1 LATNALQINTFNDL
15 ITLALKNAGIIGV
28 GQTAGASDMT
38 DAAQMLN
45 AMLGQW
51 QRRRYLVYHL
61 VEQSATATGAQSYS
75 LGPGG
80 DFSMSSRPAEINY
93 AFARQVIDSNPNQ
106 IDYPLAILPA
116 RETYANVAMKS
127 LQAFPQWCWYDAAY
141 PLGQIFVY
149 PVITSQF
156 TIYIGYAEILQT
168 VSSLSDTINLP
179 PEYAQAL
186 LYNLAVMLAGAYQLQ
201 PNPVVVGLAKA
212 ALETMRTVNAQ
223 IPQMKMPRLLNGGAR
238 WNVFSDRAGPGNY

>member
-1 LATNALQINTFNDL
+1 MGLSVSTFSDL

-28 GQTAGASDMT
+28 GQTAGAEDMN

-61 VEQSATATGAQSYS
+61 VEQSIQATGAQSYS
-75 LGPGG
+75 IGPGG
-80 DFSMSSRPAEINY
+80 DFSVSSRPAAINY
-93 AFARQVIDSNPNQ
+93 AFARQTINANPNQ

-116 RETYANVAMKS
+116 RETYAQIAMKS
-127 LQAFPQWCWYDAAY
+127 LQSFPQWIFLDADY
-141 PLGQIFVY
+141 PLGQVYVY

-156 TIYIGYAEILQT
+156 AIFIGYAAILQS
-168 VSSLSDTINLP
+168 VESLTNTINLP
-179 PEYAQAL
+179 PEYVEAM
-186 LYNLAVMLAGAYQLQ
+186 LYNLAVILAGAYQLA
-201 PNPVVVGLAKA
+201 PNPVVVGRAKA

-223 IPQMKMPRLLNGGAR
+223 VPQMNMPRILTGSAHYNI
-238 WNVFSDRAGPGNY
+238 FSDRAGPGNY